1 MAISNTTVTLALIR
15 EEEEVQRPVY
25 YTSQAFQGVEVNYP
39 RLEKITFA
47 LVVVSRKLSHYFQ
60 AHPIVVMTD

>member
-25 YTSQAFQGVEVNYP
+25 YTSQAFQGVEVNCP

-47 LVVVSRKLSHYFQ
+47 LVVASRKLSHYFQ

>member
-39 RLEKITFA
+39 RLEKITFV
-47 LVVVSRKLSHYFQ
+47 LVVASRKLRHYFQ
-60 AHPIVVMTD
+60 AHPIVIMTD